1 MPSER
6 DRAKVI
12 VVELIRESGGV
23 FRNRTNLFKAFW
35 KAHVE
40 YAKNHLA
47 PLSEWPIVRMT
58 YGPGIDRFHMLLGE
72 LMAEGMVEEEQVEFG
87 DKTGFRF
94 VLTGTPTET
103 FSSDERAA
111 IRAGVFFVSS
121 KSAIQVRD
129 ESHLES
135 RAWRSAKDGDRM
147 DIFLDVIPENGYDDR
162 TERIRRIIAKVKETV
177 PDSPEGG
184 I

>member
-6 DRAKVI
+6 ERAKAI

-40 YAKNHLA
+40 YAKSHLA

-58 YGPGIDRFHMLLGE
+58 HGPGIDRFHLLLGE
-72 LMAEGMVEEEQVEFG
+72 LIAEGMVEEEEVEFG
-87 DKTGFRF
+87 DKSGFRF
-94 VLTGTPTET
+94 VLTGTPSET
-103 FSSDERAA
+103 FSSEERAS
-111 IRAGVFFVSS
+111 IRAGVSFVSR
-121 KSAIQVRD
+121 KSAARVRE

-147 DIFLDVIPENGYDDR
+147 DIFLDVIPEDGYDQR
-162 TERIRRIIAKVKETV
+162 TERISRIIDKVKATV
-177 PDSPEGG
+177 PDAPEYG

>member
-1 MPSER
+1 MSSER
-6 DRAKVI
+6 ERAKAI

-47 PLSEWPIVRMT
+47 PLTEWPIVRMT
-58 YGPGIDRFHMLLGE
+58 HGPGIDRFHLLLGE
-72 LMAEGMVEEEQVEFG
+72 LIAEGMVEEEQVEFG

-103 FSSDERAA
+103 FSTEERAA
-111 IRAGVFFVSS
+111 IRAGVSFVSR
-121 KSAIQVRD
+121 KSAQRVRD

-135 RAWRSAKDGDRM
+135 RTWRSAKDGERM
-147 DIFLDVIPENGYDDR
+147 DIFLDVIPESGYDER
-162 TERIRRIIAKVKETV
+162 NARIRSIIDKVKATV
-177 PDSPEGG
+177 PDAPEGG